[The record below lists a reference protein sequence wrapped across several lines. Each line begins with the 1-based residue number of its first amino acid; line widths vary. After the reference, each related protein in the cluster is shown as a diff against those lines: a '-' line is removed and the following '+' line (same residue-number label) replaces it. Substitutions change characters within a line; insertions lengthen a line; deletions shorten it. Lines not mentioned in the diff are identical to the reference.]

1 MWTATVQGND
11 NWFTVYCKKVVK
23 PKRYQV
29 LLVLFILDWVFAYD
43 ILEEKSLRK
52 SGFVTIAYSKQKV
65 FLKLN
70 FINKYLLGK
79 AFSCSNSN
87 VAPIHFH
94 CKCML
99 AKATVRLA
107 AILYYQRVDR
117 PFSLKVRKRH
127 GLSFSKRD
135 GRDEWHW
142 VEAEKNSKHWFLIF
156 EE

>member
-1 MWTATVQGND
+1 
-11 NWFTVYCKKVVK
+11 
-23 PKRYQV
+23 
-29 LLVLFILDWVFAYD
+29 
-43 ILEEKSLRK
+43 
-52 SGFVTIAYSKQKV
+52 
-65 FLKLN
+65 
-70 FINKYLLGK
+70 
-79 AFSCSNSN
+79 
-87 VAPIHFH
+87 
-94 CKCML
+94 ML